1 MNLQKKMYIHLY
13 TIIDWLCE
21 NRFLI
26 TKLHGKILFRAKH
39 INIVVYPVCGQ
50 RENLQI
56 RRFID
61 DLKIS
66 PLILAHN
73 NIYSQATNM
82 IQILSLISMYV
93 NVMLY

>member
-1 MNLQKKMYIHLY
+1 MYIHLY

-50 RENLQI
+50 RENTQL
-56 RRFID
+56 
-61 DLKIS
+61 
-66 PLILAHN
+66 H
-73 NIYSQATNM
+73 IYTIVHFFARMDFLEQHHIEAEA
-82 IQILSLISMYV
+82 
-93 NVMLY
+93 

>member
-39 INIVVYPVCGQ
+39 INIVCLSCVWSKRKFANKKVY
-50 RENLQI
+50 
-56 RRFID
+56 
-61 DLKIS
+61 
-66 PLILAHN
+66 
-73 NIYSQATNM
+73 
-82 IQILSLISMYV
+82 
-93 NVMLY
+93 